1 MGKIWGSK
9 GAHGKLKQ
17 FSILPSGSLV
27 FFLSL
32 IASHSLTIYLIF
44 KSLVSSPDAVP
55 TPIWT
60 SVYGQKAWLS
70 RKFSIT
76 LPFPIVQ
83 VLVVSSTMW
92 FSWFSF
98 FSQLCY
104 FVHVLYLYR
113 WGYNFNLIFVGL
125 RSRRPPPT
133 STSLLQLQLP
143 PVPTTPRKVA
153 MTALLPR
160 LRTIWQVLRGSTA
173 HLQRERRKQ
182 E

>member
-1 MGKIWGSK
+1 MLRPC
-9 GAHGKLKQ
+9 H
-17 FSILPSGSLV
+17 
-27 FFLSL
+27 
-32 IASHSLTIYLIF
+32 IYSIF
-44 KSLVSSPDAVP
+44 KPQVSSPDAVP

-83 VLVVSSTMW
+83 VVVVSSTMW
-92 FSWFSF
+92 FSWVSF

-104 FVHVLYLYR
+104 FVHVLYLYM

-143 PVPTTPRKVA
+143 PVPTTTREV
-153 MTALLPR
+153 T
-160 LRTIWQVLRGSTA
+160 WQRCCLGWGQFDRYYEGPPPTYRGREESRSRWVSTFSVTNI
-173 HLQRERRKQ
+173 LW
-182 E
+182 